1 MSDLGNKAVMAHNIQ
16 YYMDLHGK
24 TRSEMC
30 EALGVKYTTFTDW
43 VKGNSYPRIDKIEL
57 MANYFGIKK
66 SDLVESHSSD
76 KHNAIVLTDFESL
89 HIEKYRVLDDY
100 GKKNVDTILDNEYD
114 RCTQQAVPAPD
125 PLSFQDSGLRA
136 AHNDNTDPDQ
146 LEKMKRDFERLEKL
160 KKERESHKG

>member
-16 YYMDLHGK
+16 YYMELHGK

-66 SDLVESHSSD
+66 SDLVESHPAD
-76 KHNAIVLTDFESL
+76 KNNTIALTNLESA
-89 HIEKYRVLDDY
+89 HIKKYRVLDDY

-114 RCTQQAVPAPD
+114 RCIQQSTPI
-125 PLSFQDSGLRA
+125 SFQDSGLRA
-136 AHNDNTDPDQ
+136 AHNDDNNPDQ
-146 LEKMKRDFERLEKL
+146 LEKMQRDLARLEKL
-160 KKERESHKG
+160 IKERKSHKE